1 MREQWSTGIRWAAVA
16 CFLLALGLFVAALPV
31 KDLMDAL
38 QVRIAGLGIWAP
50 VAYALTYGLAV
61 TLFVPGSA
69 LSLAA
74 GVLFG
79 LWLGTAVVWMGANIA
94 IVLSFLIAR
103 YAARSKVEAMA
114 STRPRF
120 AAVDRAVGEQGW
132 KIVALMRLS
141 PVFPFG
147 LQNYLFGVTAIRFLP
162 CVLASAAFILPGTF
176 LYVYL
181 GFAGSEAAAAVDGA
195 SGTDTLRL
203 VWQLAGLLATAVVT
217 VGIARIAARAV
228 ASHAPEKT
236 TSAIATAPEP
246 VQPPSTSKALL
257 ALAVALACLIAAG
270 VVFKGRA
277 SIRSLFLP
285 PEVVL
290 AERFGQDSGTA
301 AFDHGDF
308 DDLLRRHVNAA
319 GLVDYGALAA
329 DLTPLKAYVARLKA
343 APFSALSRDAKLA
356 LLINAYNAFTLHL
369 IAEHYP
375 LDSIHAI
382 PAEDRWAS
390 QRWEVAGGRYSLDQI
405 EDELIRPNF
414 REDRIHFAL
423 VCAAIGC
430 PPLRREAYTAHGI
443 AGQLER
449 QARSTHEDGRWFRLD
464 ESGGTVWLTQVYSWY
479 ASDFEQLHGSVL
491 EAAARYSPALRNAI
505 DAGRSPRIRWLP
517 YDWALNDQG
526 APEAGSVEPAHPGD
540 SWVK

>member
-1 MREQWSTGIRWAAVA
+1 MRDQWNTGIRWAAVA

-31 KDLMDAL
+31 KDLMAAL

-79 LWLGTAVVWMGANIA
+79 LWLGTAVVWIGANIA

-103 YAARSKVEAMA
+103 YAVRSRVETMA

-120 AAVDRAVGEQGW
+120 AAVDRAIGEQGW

-162 CVLASAAFILPGTF
+162 CFLASAAFILPGTF

-181 GFAGSEAAAAVDGA
+181 GFAGGEAAAAIDGA
-195 SGTDTLRL
+195 NGTDTLRL
-203 VWQLAGLLATAVVT
+203 VWQLAGLLATAIVT

-236 TSAIATAPEP
+236 TPDISAAPEP
-246 VQPPSTSKALL
+246 DQPRSTSKGLL
-257 ALAVALACLIAAG
+257 MFGVALACLIAAG

-277 SIRSLFLP
+277 SLRSQFFP

-301 AFDHGDF
+301 EFDHSDF
-308 DDLLRRHVNAA
+308 DDLLRQHVDAD
-319 GLVDYGALAA
+319 GLVDYGALAT
-329 DLTPLKAYVARLKA
+329 DLTPLKAYIERLKA
-343 APFSALSRDAKLA
+343 APFSDLSRDAKLA
-356 LLINAYNAFTLHL
+356 LLINAYNAFTLQL
-369 IAEHYP
+369 VAENYP
-375 LDSIHAI
+375 LDSIQAI
-382 PAEDRWAS
+382 PAKERWDS
-390 QRWEVAGGRYSLDQI
+390 RRWDVAGGRFSLDQI
-405 EDELIRPNF
+405 ENELIRPNF

-430 PPLRREAYTAHGI
+430 PPLRREAYTARGI
-443 AGQLER
+443 AGQLEH
-449 QARSTHEDGRWFRLD
+449 QARSTHQDRRWFRFD
-464 ESGGTVWLTQVYSWY
+464 ESDGMVWLTQVYSWY
-479 ASDFEQLHGSVL
+479 ASDFEQLHGSLL
-491 EAAARYSPALRNAI
+491 EAAARHSPALRNAI
-505 DAGRSPRIRWLP
+505 DAGRSLRIRWLP
-517 YDWALNDQG
+517 YDWALNDRRARVRQR
-526 APEAGSVEPAHPGD
+526 
-540 SWVK
+540 